1 MLLKDEEI
9 NALFFD
15 RDEKAITEVDKK
27 YGSYLK
33 TVAADMTADKRDA
46 EECVND
52 VYLAAWNSIP
62 PNRPASLQAYLTVL
76 IRHAALDVI
85 KKSKRARRIPKKLYA
100 PLDEL
105 ADLIPGGDADSLL
118 DEREL
123 AGIINGYVRSLPS
136 RQRYVFMSRYYVN
149 RSIGE
154 IAKKLDLSASTVK
167 KELASIKAGLK
178 EKLLLEG
185 YTL

>member
-15 RDEKAITEVDKK
+15 RDERAIEEVDKK
-27 YGSYLK
+27 YGAYLK
-33 TVAADMTADKRDA
+33 AVAAEMTADRRDA

-85 KKSKRARRIPKKLYA
+85 KKGKRARRIPKKLYA

-105 ADLIPGGDADSLL
+105 ADVIPDGSADSQL

-123 AGIINGYVRSLPS
+123 GSIINGYISSLSS
-136 RQRYVFMSRYYVN
+136 RRRYIFMSRYYVN

-154 IAKKLDLSASTVK
+154 IAEKLDVSVSTVK

-178 EKLLLEG
+178 EKLLQEG
-185 YTL
+185 YTI